1 MTTPSPSPHSL
12 PERPD
17 LRKLKDMAKAMVKDG
32 SIETL
37 SKAQLAVARRY
48 GFPSW
53 PKLKSHVNTILF
65 ITACRSGDGSPE
77 DFVDQFTDLE
87 AKGPANHT
95 PLGSATFHRQLNLAC
110 TLLDRGANPNA
121 LYANDRSPL
130 FGAVAGKNL
139 EMMRLLL
146 NRGADVN
153 LGIPKVGHTP
163 LHRAAS
169 FEEPA
174 SAETLLSHG
183 AAVNVQTI
191 APNLDFPC
199 FGGEVGEETA
209 IHYAAGFG
217 GLDVIRCLLEHGAT
231 TNVRNKANKTPLDWA
246 LDQDRP
252 PEVLALLREATA
264 Q

>member
-1 MTTPSPSPHSL
+1 MTTSPPSPNSL

-32 SIETL
+32 RAETL

-53 PKLKSHVNTILF
+53 PRLKSHVNTILF
-65 ITACRSGDGSPE
+65 ITACRSGEGSPE
-77 DFVDQFTDLE
+77 DFVDRFSDLE
-87 AKGPANHT
+87 AKGPADHT
-95 PLGSATFHRQLNLAC
+95 PLGSATFHRKLDLAC
-110 TLLDRGANPNA
+110 WLLDRGADPNA

-146 NRGADVN
+146 SGGADVN
-153 LGIPKVGHTP
+153 LGIPKFGHTP

-169 FEEPA
+169 FEDPA
-174 SAETLLSHG
+174 FVECLLSHG
-183 AAVNVQTI
+183 AAVNTQTI
-191 APNLDFPC
+191 ASNPEFPC
-199 FGGEVGEETA
+199 FGGEVGREAA

-217 GLDVIRCLLEHGAT
+217 GLEVIRCLLEHGAA

-246 LDQDRP
+246 LDQARP
-252 PEVLALLREATA
+252 PGILALLDESAA
-264 Q
+264 P